1 MSGKREANRPHK
13 GLWELPQDGKSS
25 CRRDEPER
33 AGLQSGG
40 GQNDL
45 GGRALEMLPA
55 HTSEKGSAAILR
67 DEMAQSLSA
76 TLMPPSPGL
85 DTAFSIGSFPSDTNP
100 LPWKVG
106 LRSCSPFSLL
116 SVWTPGR
123 TGSDTNLLTSASP
136 ASQTAR
142 CVPLPGGM
150 IF

>member
-1 MSGKREANRPHK
+1 MARERPTDHIK
-13 GLWELPQDGKSS
+13 GCGNCL
-25 CRRDEPER
+25 RTAR
-33 AGLQSGG
+33 APAGETNLRELQSGG

-85 DTAFSIGSFPSDTNP
+85 DTAFSTGSFPSDTNP